1 MAFGATCESSTKC
14 DEGRLSKCLP
24 IRVVLP
30 WKGSQRAAT
39 IDLLPLSDPASAPTI
54 GSIHKLLNYEIVQG
68 NTYPFEKQMERDAF
82 FAFYCPGVVL
92 AMRWDPSPNVVH
104 SSSKNS
110 SVVLNVEDPLFVGS
124 FFIKPN
130 YPGRSS
136 HICLGGFL
144 VMPQY
149 RGCGMGTKLGEA
161 FLRVAPLLGYRGA
174 VFNLVYR
181 TNVASIKTWQKL
193 GFKQVGIIPGAGRLA
208 ASSEFV
214 DGVVFYYDFIA
225 KPKL

>member
-1 MAFGATCESSTKC
+1 MAFGATCDSSTKW

-54 GSIHKLLNYEIVQG
+54 GTIHKLLNYEIAQG

-82 FAFYCPGVVL
+82 FAYYCSGAVL
-92 AMRWDPSPNVVH
+92 TMRWDPSSDDAHCSNTNNNVV
-104 SSSKNS
+104 
-110 SVVLNVEDPLFVGS
+110 LDVEDPLFVGS

-136 HICLGGFL
+136 HICNGGFL

-149 RGCGMGTKLGEA
+149 RGCGVGTKLGEA

-174 VFNLVYR
+174 VFTVYR
-181 TNVASIKTWQKL
+181 TNVASMKIWQKL
-193 GFKQVGIIPGAGRLA
+193 GFKQAGIFPGAGRLA

-214 DGVVFYYDFIA
+214 DAVLFFYNFAA
-225 KPKL
+225 KSKL